1 VALCETSDGGAQGK
15 PIHVIQNW
23 PADHTKIGT
32 KEKVPS
38 EIAYASHGIQW
49 GSSISPKVERHIW
62 MKLLLDRQVSGE
74 AARIFQE
81 LSTTIAVPYKRPVDI
96 IADFLKCVKEHL
108 IKNLDEQYGAGLW
121 RSLPIVLVITVP
133 AVWSDLAKHRTMQAF
148 NLAGFNPRSL
158 PNLAQVI
165 TTTEPEAAAIF
176 TIKTLRGGAHDE
188 QLSVG
193 DGFVVCD
200 MGGGTVDLISYRV
213 ASLQPTVVE
222 EATVG
227 NGDQCGSTFVDRA
240 FIMWL
245 ENRLG
250 VEDFVEIAGSR
261 AKDVPHTQLS
271 EKLGRI
277 LSDFIMEAKT
287 GFSGKQHNFLRLP
300 RPLSNLEDD
309 EKRGIQDGEIKLPPY
324 VLTPPLSLKL
334 LTNVGSK

>member
-1 VALCETSDGGAQGK
+1 VALCETSDDGGQGK

-23 PADHTKIGT
+23 PATHTKIGT

-38 EIAYASHGIQW
+38 EITYTEHGVEW
-49 GSSISPKVERHIW
+49 GSNIPPNVGRNMW
-62 MKLLLDRQVSGE
+62 LKLSLDRRQSGE
-74 AARIFQE
+74 AGKIMQE
-81 LSTTIAVPYKRPVDI
+81 LTSAAKGPHRRPVDI

-133 AVWSDLAKHRTMQAF
+133 AVWSDLAKHRTMKAF
-148 NLAGFNPRSL
+148 DLAGFNVETL
-158 PNLAQVI
+158 PNLVHVLTA
-165 TTTEPEAAAIF
+165 TEPEAAATF

-240 FIMWL
+240 FIEWL
-245 ENRLG
+245 EGKLG
-250 VEDFVEIAGSR
+250 LEDFIKIAGSS
-261 AKDVPHTQLS
+261 AKDLHHTQLS

-277 LSDFIMEAKT
+277 LADFVVEAKT

-300 RPLSNLEDD
+300 RPLSNLDDD
-309 EKRGIQDGEIKLPPY
+309 EKRGILDGEIILAP
-324 VLTPPLSLKL
+324 
-334 LTNVGSK
+334 